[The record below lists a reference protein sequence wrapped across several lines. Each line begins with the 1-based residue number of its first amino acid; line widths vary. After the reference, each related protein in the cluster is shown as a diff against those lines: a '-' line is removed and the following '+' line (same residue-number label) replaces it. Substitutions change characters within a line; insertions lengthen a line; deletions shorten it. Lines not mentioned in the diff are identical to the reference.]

1 MALGP
6 DMLALFATTI
16 FLSAALLFCV
26 EPMIARMLLP
36 LLGGAPAVWVTC
48 MLFFQSALLAGY
60 SYAHATLAKLGARRQ
75 ALLQLAWL
83 ALPLLVL
90 PIAFDPQATVHWPPD

>member
-1 MALGP
+1 
-6 DMLALFATTI
+6 MLALFATTI

-48 MLFFQSALLAGY
+48 MLFFQAALLGGY
-60 SYAHATLAKLGARRQ
+60 VYAHATLRQLGARRQ
-75 ALLQLAWL
+75 ALLQLPLL
-83 ALPLLVL
+83 ALPLVVL
-90 PIAFDPQATVHWPPD
+90 PITFDPQATLGWPADADP